1 MGDTSIKSRKSLT
14 KWSLAHYLSNVFKTY
29 VAIHLIMLSLLT
41 VVLSRRENNFDII
54 LFNFSELLAL
64 EITKSNDVQVCQFT
78 LIR

>member
-1 MGDTSIKSRKSLT
+1 
-14 KWSLAHYLSNVFKTY
+14 
-29 VAIHLIMLSLLT
+29 MLSLLT